1 MKRGRNVESSAVTA
15 LVVERVE
22 RIERIHGC
30 RKSGASR
37 RRLCGTCVRDT
48 AHRLYTSRT
57 RYALFHTRDGRDVF
71 QSERTERG
79 KKKGDDVVVCCAG
92 RRVRIRCAANRTT
105 SGYALTFLW
114 PLTER
119 ESEEPFVLRVPTL
132 CVDSGCKLRESVA
145 AFSFLR
151 SRGRAGASVA
161 EI

>member
-1 MKRGRNVESSAVTA
+1 MSSR
-15 LVVERVE
+15 VVGDRT
-22 RIERIHGC
+22 RRAHGC

-37 RRLCGTCVRDT
+37 RRLCGTLYGIVRDT

-57 RYALFHTRDGRDVF
+57 RYALFYTRDGRDVF

-79 KKKGDDVVVCCAG
+79 KKGRDDVVVCCAE

-119 ESEEPFVLRVPTL
+119 
-132 CVDSGCKLRESVA
+132 G
-145 AFSFLR
+145 AFR
-151 SRGRAGASVA
+151 SPRAYIVRR
-161 EI
+161 